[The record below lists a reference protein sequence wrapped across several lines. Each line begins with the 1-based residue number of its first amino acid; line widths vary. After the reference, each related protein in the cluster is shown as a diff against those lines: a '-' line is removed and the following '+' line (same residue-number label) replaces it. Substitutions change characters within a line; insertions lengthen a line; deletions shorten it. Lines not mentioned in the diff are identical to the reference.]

1 MEQREFIVEAEAA
14 GQRIDRFLSGE
25 DTGLSRSA
33 LQGLVADGHV
43 LCNGKSIAKSLKLKA
58 GDTILLEIP
67 DAKPIEAVPQD
78 IPLDI
83 VYEDDHLLVVNKP
96 KGMVVHP
103 APGNP
108 DGTLVNALLWH
119 CKGSLSGIGG
129 EIRPG
134 IVHRIDK
141 DTSGLLVVAK
151 DDATHIGLSQQMA
164 VHSVERAYQTVV
176 YGGFAQD
183 EGFVEANLGRSKTD
197 RKKMAVYPASE
208 PHTKYAYTGY
218 KVLERFGGF
227 TLLECRLKTGRTHQI
242 RVHMASIQ
250 HPVAGD
256 PVYGPH
262 NCITKLH
269 GPLRLG
275 ASGVFHPLYCIAQE
289 GDCMTKLLDS
299 TLVLC
304 DLDHLLL
311 AGDGNMP
318 QVVRDVL
325 QLFSSRGGRLTV
337 FSQRSPRAVRAV
349 LGGLRLAAPALTCGG
364 TLAYRFSEGSGQPLC
379 SFAGCEESIFKK
391 LPAAVGLGIALQMA
405 DGSTRVLRMS
415 TALERHLR
423 REFTPFTLC
432 SPADVKGEDVLR
444 ILLYQDRQQLPI
456 QALLEKALGDNAAM
470 LRSERTGMDVMV
482 LTPGAVSAEA
492 MLGAVCLPVN
502 CTADQLTVAAGCSQ
516 MLELVRQAKQSVVPA
531 DAPVELRLAA
541 SQTTLTDHD
550 TGAAAEFFYGLVR
563 SAEAAS

>member
-1 MEQREFIVEAEAA
+1 
-14 GQRIDRFLSGE
+14 
-25 DTGLSRSA
+25 
-33 LQGLVADGHV
+33 
-43 LCNGKSIAKSLKLKA
+43 
-58 GDTILLEIP
+58 
-67 DAKPIEAVPQD
+67 
-78 IPLDI
+78 
-83 VYEDDHLLVVNKP
+83 
-96 KGMVVHP
+96 
-103 APGNP
+103 
-108 DGTLVNALLWH
+108 
-119 CKGSLSGIGG
+119 
-129 EIRPG
+129 
-134 IVHRIDK
+134 
-141 DTSGLLVVAK
+141 
-151 DDATHIGLSQQMA
+151 
-164 VHSVERAYQTVV
+164 
-176 YGGFAQD
+176 
-183 EGFVEANLGRSKTD
+183 
-197 RKKMAVYPASE
+197 
-208 PHTKYAYTGY
+208 
-218 KVLERFGGF
+218 
-227 TLLECRLKTGRTHQI
+227 
-242 RVHMASIQ
+242 
-250 HPVAGD
+250 
-256 PVYGPH
+256 
-262 NCITKLH
+262 
-269 GPLRLG
+269 
-275 ASGVFHPLYCIAQE
+275 
-289 GDCMTKLLDS
+289 MTKLLDS

-516 MLELVRQAKQSVVPA
+516 MLELVRQARQSVVPA

-550 TGAAAEFFYGLVR
+550 TGAAAEFSMALCEVPKLHRKNCVKSPANFPQETFFLEGFRVQ
-563 SAEAAS
+563 

>member
-1 MEQREFIVEAEAA
+1 M
-14 GQRIDRFLSGE
+14 
-25 DTGLSRSA
+25 
-33 LQGLVADGHV
+33 
-43 LCNGKSIAKSLKLKA
+43 
-58 GDTILLEIP
+58 
-67 DAKPIEAVPQD
+67 
-78 IPLDI
+78 
-83 VYEDDHLLVVNKP
+83 
-96 KGMVVHP
+96 
-103 APGNP
+103 
-108 DGTLVNALLWH
+108 NALLWH

-269 GPLRLG
+269 GQCLHAKTLG
-275 ASGVFHPLYCIAQE
+275 S
-289 GDCMTKLLDS
+289 S
-299 TLVLC
+299 T
-304 DLDHLLL
+304 
-311 AGDGNMP
+311 P
-318 QVVRDVL
+318 
-325 QLFSSRGGRLTV
+325 SRGNISASTRSCRSISPTLLHRSGGGLYDETSRFYARTLRSGPSPFGRRRQHAAGRAGCAPAV
-337 FSQRSPRAVRAV
+337 FQPGRQADGLQPAFAPGRPRRA
-349 LGGLRLAAPALTCGG
+349 GGLRLAAPALTCGG